1 MYNLSKIDL
10 EHCEG
15 CMSRTVPVCSLAIAL
30 LGTGLYAQGIRG
42 AITGVVTDPTQA
54 VVPSATVTVR
64 NTATGVISKTE
75 TNSAG
80 VYNVPSIILGPY
92 DVMVESAGFK
102 TAVRH
107 NVVVETANV
116 VRVDMMLELGAVG
129 ESVTVSGEATLLQA
143 ERSEGATQV
152 TKTMLNTLPMQLT
165 GAIRDPTSFLRLTP
179 GAGGGQYGYNV
190 AGGRQFVNE
199 LFVDGVPVA
208 YNGSNNVAD
217 TATPTYDTVAEFRV
231 EATTPPAEYGRTSGG
246 VVLLAIRSGGNQLH
260 GDVVGL
266 IHNGYFDARPFNAK
280 AANIT
285 RQGEFAGSLGGPVFI
300 PKVYNGRNRT

>member
-30 LGTGLYAQGIRG
+30 LGTGLYAQDIRG

-64 NTATGVISKTE
+64 NTATGVISKAE

-92 DVMVESAGFK
+92 DM
-102 TAVRH
+102 T
-107 NVVVETANV
+107 
-116 VRVDMMLELGAVG
+116 LELGAVG

-143 ERSEGATQV
+143 ERSEGATEV

-165 GAIRDPTSFLRLTP
+165 GAIR
-179 GAGGGQYGYNV
+179 
-190 AGGRQFVNE
+190 
-199 LFVDGVPVA
+199 
-208 YNGSNNVAD
+208 
-217 TATPTYDTVAEFRV
+217 
-231 EATTPPAEYGRTSGG
+231 
-246 VVLLAIRSGGNQLH
+246 
-260 GDVVGL
+260 
-266 IHNGYFDARPFNAK
+266 
-280 AANIT
+280 
-285 RQGEFAGSLGGPVFI
+285 
-300 PKVYNGRNRT
+300 